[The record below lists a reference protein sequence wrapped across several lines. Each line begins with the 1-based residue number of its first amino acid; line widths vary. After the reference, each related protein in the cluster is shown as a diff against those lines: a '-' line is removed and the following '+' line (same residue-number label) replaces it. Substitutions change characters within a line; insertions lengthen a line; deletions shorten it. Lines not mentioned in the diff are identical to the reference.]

1 MPPLAK
7 RRRLH
12 DTGDPDA
19 ELQERRLRNDK
30 KLKSRFESIF
40 EKYSKDFS
48 GIGDVIDF
56 EKDEIVVD
64 NGHLW
69 DMKDEKDPGNGS
81 STQPASKDPLSEI
94 PSNTPPIEHVIPD
107 SQDYESDENDPLGI
121 LEDAFAT
128 SIQRVRKSVESPFS
142 RHQNGYTNRGSS
154 NVHSFPTR
162 LDNRL
167 VEPAWRVPL
176 LPADVNIEQGLP
188 SPSPSIVDDSSRSA
202 SPEGV
207 SIWALATTRKR
218 RTTTHPTLAASSETS
233 SKPSLPVRSWT
244 REERQLLRQLKASGT
259 SWAEIAKYLPNR
271 TPAAIQAFWHYLQKK
286 SKSIESP
293 TQIGNAASN
302 GPALQSLDETGKEH
316 TVFTDESRPSLQIED
331 LNIPELATTTAPS
344 LTGSTEAELKSH
356 PASSSISEA
365 ESNELSKHASRE
377 RFSCS
382 SKVVFDSQNS
392 SESQQLLEASPDPQT
407 TVMSPLP
414 EMEDKTEVHSQ
425 SDVPLA
431 RIASS
436 PPPRGLSSHASPNAD
451 DLHPNFDAFNHR
463 LHNIRAR
470 FESSQP
476 DPEVYPSSSALVEDH
491 RMQDN
496 DLRQSNESNIGTLL
510 EHSIKNAESKEY
522 PVNSTERLSSTANE
536 WGVSSFKSD
545 ESIGR
550 STTPITKQ
558 TSSEL
563 LDTRASVAA
572 KPVLAQSALV
582 KRGNEHETDGGTGL
596 SRSISSPVGS
606 DPRSILLAETDN
618 AVTDISKPNSEAAST
633 SQKFVHIEISPF
645 SNERLEKQVI
655 SENIPEESSD
665 GIVIVQGVEDASHVT
680 APGTPPGALLPAQED
695 SLRKIKPFSLILPI
709 EGSPTMHEHLQRK
722 SPYLQSLDQKY
733 RFGQGNTRSDA
744 VSPRIGV
751 PQPIGSDLVVHP
763 TTSALVP
770 STEDLLSSINDV
782 FAPHGSDTDINPEQV
797 ISQKHISAVEEDEDD
812 LQFPYQP
819 TITPRFQGRGRQSY
833 GGSKQRLAFRPKL
846 GDDDTSD
853 DELSTPSKTMRDRVE
868 LTPAQ
873 ASWHGL

>member
-1 MPPLAK
+1 MPPSAK
-7 RRRLH
+7 RRRLL

-19 ELQERRLRNDK
+19 ELHERRLRNDK

-69 DMKDEKDPGNGS
+69 DMKGEKDPGNGS

-128 SIQRVRKSVESPFS
+128 SIQRVRKSVESPFA
-142 RHQNGYTNRGSS
+142 RHQNGYINPGGSD
-154 NVHSFPTR
+154 VHSFPTR
-162 LDNRL
+162 LDSRL

-176 LPADVNIEQGLP
+176 LPADVNIGQGLP
-188 SPSPSIVDDSSRSA
+188 SPSPSIVHDSSRSA

-207 SIWALATTRKR
+207 SIWALPTTRKC
-218 RTTTHPTLAASSETS
+218 RTTTHPTLAASPETS

-244 REERQLLRQLKASGT
+244 QEERQLLRQLKASGT

-271 TPAAIQAFWHYLQKK
+271 TPAAIQVFWHYLQKK

-293 TQIGNAASN
+293 TQVGNAPSN
-302 GPALQSLDETGKEH
+302 SPALQSLDETGKEH
-316 TVFTDESRPSLQIED
+316 NVFTDESRPSLQIED
-331 LNIPELATTTAPS
+331 LNIPELAATTAPS
-344 LTGSTEAELKSH
+344 LAGSPEAELKSH
-356 PASSSISEA
+356 LASSSISEA

-382 SKVVFDSQNS
+382 SKVVFDSQDS

-407 TVMSPLP
+407 KATSPLP
-414 EMEDKTEVHSQ
+414 EMEDKIEVHSQ
-425 SDVPLA
+425 AEVPLA

-436 PPPRGLSSHASPNAD
+436 PPPPGLSSHASPNAD

-470 FESSQP
+470 FEISQ
-476 DPEVYPSSSALVEDH
+476 PEVYSSSSALVEDH

-510 EHSIKNAESKEY
+510 EHSSIKNAESKEY

-536 WGVSSFKSD
+536 WGVSSFQSD

-550 STTPITKQ
+550 STSPITKQ

-582 KRGNEHETDGGTGL
+582 KPGNEHETDGGTGL
-596 SRSISSPVGS
+596 SRSIPSPVGS
-606 DPRSILLAETDN
+606 DPRSISLAETDN
-618 AVTDISKPNSEAAST
+618 AVTDIRKPNSEAAST
-633 SQKFVHIEISPF
+633 SQKFVHIEISPL

-655 SENIPEESSD
+655 SEHIPEKCSD
-665 GIVIVQGVEDASHVT
+665 GIVILQGVEDASHVT
-680 APGTPPGALLPAQED
+680 APGTPPGALLPAQEN

-709 EGSPTMHEHLQRK
+709 EGSPTMHEHLQWK

-733 RFGQGNTRSDA
+733 RFAQGNTRSDA
-744 VSPRIGV
+744 VSPRNAD
-751 PQPIGSDLVVHP
+751 PQPIGSDPAVHS
-763 TTSALVP
+763 TTSAPVP
-770 STEDLLSSINDV
+770 STEDLMFSSKEI
-782 FAPHGSDTDINPEQV
+782 FAPHGSDTDSDPEQV
-797 ISQKHISAVEEDEDD
+797 ISQKQISAVEEDEDD

-819 TITPRFQGRGRQSY
+819 TITPRFQGKGGQSY
-833 GGSKQRLAFRPKL
+833 SGSKQRLAFRPKL
-846 GDDDTSD
+846 GNDDTSD
-853 DELSTPSKTMRDRVE
+853 DELSTPSKTTRDRVE
-868 LTPAQ
+868 MTPAQ